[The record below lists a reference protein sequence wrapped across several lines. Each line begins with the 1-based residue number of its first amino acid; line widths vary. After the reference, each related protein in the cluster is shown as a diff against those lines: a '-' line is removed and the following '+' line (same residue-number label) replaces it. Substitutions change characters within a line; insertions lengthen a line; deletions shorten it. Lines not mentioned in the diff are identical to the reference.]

1 MFRASSR
8 RPRALLPAASR
19 SAAGSGAAVLG
30 ADAFEAARSRQW
42 PSAADGAY
50 PAQHAL
56 KRRMESLTRSA
67 LAAGGEASS
76 TPALLSVLSLWALY
90 QRGPYSPYAGKPF
103 SCAVAAYSRLGLHLS
118 AIKIFL
124 AFPRVRWDGG
134 LVRPAI
140 KASAQSVGSLEA
152 CVRRAGVRRR
162 RRRRWR
168 RLRGPRGAICHL
180 HARYFPPSPPACS
193 PCCARRRLAAR
204 P

>member
-1 MFRASSR
+1 MFRRASSR
-8 RPRALLPAASR
+8 RPRALLSPAPSR
-19 SAAGSGAAVLG
+19 CAAGVGAGGLG

-152 CVRRAGVRRR
+152 CVCAARRR
-162 RRRRWR
+162 RLRARMRRACST
-168 RLRGPRGAICHL
+168 PA
-180 HARYFPPSPPACS
+180 ASPPPPACS
-193 PCCARRRLAAR
+193 PCCARRRRAAR